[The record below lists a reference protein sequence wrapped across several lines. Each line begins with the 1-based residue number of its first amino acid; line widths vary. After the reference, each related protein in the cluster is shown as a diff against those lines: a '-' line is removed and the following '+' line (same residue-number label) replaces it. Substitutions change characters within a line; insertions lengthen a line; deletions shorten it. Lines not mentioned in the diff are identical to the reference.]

1 MKALSS
7 LESASCSSKV
17 IVVSRDVCIPNIG
30 PAERKKRLW
39 AGAVILSLAV
49 IIALALA
56 FAPLDRAWRLLSFV
70 PFWAGAT
77 SLFQVYE
84 KTCVA
89 LASRGVKNLD
99 TAEERITNT
108 AELDQVKRQA
118 RRVRFEGLVVA
129 ALLTVG
135 VLAIP

>member
-1 MKALSS
+1 MSQA
-7 LESASCSSKV
+7 A
-17 IVVSRDVCIPNIG
+17 CIPNIG
-30 PAERKKRLW
+30 PHERKKRLLIGSVIL
-39 AGAVILSLAV
+39 AAAAVIAASLAFSP
-49 IIALALA
+49 I
-56 FAPLDRAWRLLSFV
+56 DKAWRLLAFV

-99 TAEERITNT
+99 TAEERITDSE
-108 AELDQVKRQA
+108 ELRQVKRQA
-118 RRVRFEGLVVA
+118 RRVRLEGLAVA
-129 ALLTVG
+129 ALLTVV